1 MSSLRRL
8 GLGGVVILTITL
20 VGATP
25 ALATEEGIALNGRA
39 EFTKGGTTIKVPP
52 QARCDVNGAVTATA
66 AKVSKTG
73 VIFGGG
79 TSTCKTTVVDPETET
94 TKTESVSTG
103 KDFELSAL
111 VSLKGPRIIIKNYKV
126 NCTGT
131 QAGTNAGFTYSG
143 ATGLPTLPSPLPANY
158 VAPLKKSGTS
168 TVLAEA
174 TFNEQNLPGD
184 GSIALNMIHIRFKPD
199 SGIDGEVIIGRTA
212 CSPTP

>member
-8 GLGGVVILTITL
+8 GLGGVVILAITL

-25 ALATEEGIALNGRA
+25 ALATEEGIATTGRA
-39 EFTKGGTTIKVPP
+39 AFTKGGTTITVAP
-52 QARCDVNGAVTATA
+52 QAKCSVDGQSA
-66 AKVSKTG
+66 ASSPKVVKTG
-73 VIFGGG
+73 VTFGVGS
-79 TSTCKTTVVDPETET
+79 STCTTTTVDPVNEVTET
-94 TKTESVSTG
+94 NSQATG

-111 VSLKGPRIIIKNYKV
+111 VSLKGPRINIKNYKV
-126 NCTGT
+126 TCKGT
-131 QAGTNAGFTYSG
+131 QAGTNAGFSYSG

-184 GSIALNMIHIRFKPD
+184 GSIALNMIHIRFKPA